1 MPWASTSEPSTPE
14 EREQT
19 EKDWEQRKC
28 DSYNASIG
36 TLNEK
41 DGYNCNLCKNRGYTA
56 ELRKSETFGYWS
68 ETLIP
73 CKCQKVRATIQRLER
88 SGLKNIIRDYTFAKY
103 EDKEPWQKAIKT
115 AAVKFC
121 TDEENNWFYIGGQPG
136 SGKTF
141 ICTAIAGY
149 YLRHGKAA
157 KYMLWR
163 DDITKIK
170 ANITDSQA
178 YAAAMDELKHTEVLY
193 IDDLFKSGKG
203 QDGKPT
209 LPTAADINIAFEI
222 LNYRYN
228 NKNLITII
236 SSERRLQEIAEIDEA
251 VGGRIAERVM
261 CAGYGFNIKP
271 DKTKNLRMNG
281 LVEL

>member
-1 MPWASTSEPSTPE
+1 
-14 EREQT
+14 
-19 EKDWEQRKC
+19 
-28 DSYNASIG
+28 
-36 TLNEK
+36 
-41 DGYNCNLCKNRGYTA
+41 
-56 ELRKSETFGYWS
+56 
-68 ETLIP
+68 
-73 CKCQKVRATIQRLER
+73 
-88 SGLKNIIRDYTFAKY
+88 
-103 EDKEPWQKAIKT
+103 
-115 AAVKFC
+115 
-121 TDEENNWFYIGGQPG
+121 
-136 SGKTF
+136 
-141 ICTAIAGY
+141 
-149 YLRHGKAA
+149 
-157 KYMLWR
+157 MLWR

-170 ANITDSQA
+170 ANITDAQA
-178 YAAAMDELKHTEVLY
+178 YAAAMDELKNTEVLY